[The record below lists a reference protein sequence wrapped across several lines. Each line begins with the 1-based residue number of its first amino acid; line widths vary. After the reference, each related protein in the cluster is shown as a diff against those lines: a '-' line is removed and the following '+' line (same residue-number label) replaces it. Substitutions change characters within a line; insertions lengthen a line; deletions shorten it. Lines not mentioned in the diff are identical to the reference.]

1 MTNQE
6 RKYSQ
11 FLIDITEKT
20 IDFIKNAY
28 LSGGGFNVENS
39 QIQDEDQTGLIENN
53 NIFEN
58 VDSDKIEVIDYADLQ
73 PQKLT
78 INKTLFYVI
87 GAIIIY
93 NLLKRK

>member
-28 LSGGGFNVENS
+28 FSGGGFNVENS

-58 VDSDKIEVIDYADLQ
+58 VDNTKVELVDYNDKYNFAS
-73 PQKLT
+73 
-78 INKTLFYVI
+78 NKTLLYI
-87 GAIIIY
+87 AGAII
-93 NLLKRK
+93 LLSILRGRK